1 VICAALLGTGISFAF
16 ASMANLIVGAVPQS
30 EVGVAT
36 GINTIMR
43 TIGGAFGAAVA
54 TAILTGNTIAGGS
67 LPSEGAYTAAFVLS
81 AVGGLLAIGA
91 ALLVPTRA
99 AERARA
105 AAAAT

>member
-1 VICAALLGTGISFAF
+1 
-16 ASMANLIVGAVPQS
+16 MANLIVGAVPQS

-43 TIGGAFGAAVA
+43 TVGGAFGAAVA
-54 TAILTGNTIAGGS
+54 TAILTGHTIGATS
-67 LPSEGAYTAAFVLS
+67 LPSESAYTTAFVMS
-81 AVGGLLAIGA
+81 AVGGVFAIAA

-105 AAAAT
+105 GAAAAPAS

>member
-1 VICAALLGTGISFAF
+1 
-16 ASMANLIVGAVPQS
+16 MANLIVGAVPQS

-43 TIGGAFGAAVA
+43 TVGGAFGAAVA
-54 TAILTGNTIAGGS
+54 SAILTGNTIAGTS
-67 LPSEGAYTAAFVLS
+67 LPSEAAYTAAFVLS
-81 AVGGLLAIGA
+81 AVGGVLAVGA

-105 AAAAT
+105 AAAAAPAA